1 MLNWSGRFVYCNSA
15 NLRIIPAIAVA
26 TSDGAKASQ
35 EAPQKS
41 VFERSSLS

>member
-1 MLNWSGRFVYCNSA
+1 MRPYEELICREVDLNRYD
-15 NLRIIPAIAVA
+15 IAVA

>member
-1 MLNWSGRFVYCNSA
+1 MK
-15 NLRIIPAIAVA
+15 LRAIANSFGVEAGFEAIAAA

-35 EAPQKS
+35 EAPPAS